1 MIAFLSG
8 TVALVED
15 DALVLDVG
23 GVGYRVFTAESV
35 RLAAER
41 GHALRLFTHQHVRE
55 DAILLY
61 GFAADEERRLFVR
74 LQSATGVGPKL
85 ALQMLGSLS
94 AEQIV
99 RAIQSE
105 DVGVLTTVPGIG
117 AKTARRLAL
126 ELRDR
131 IDDLAGALSLHVQ
144 ETTTAAQ
151 AAAQRAPDVPPHLEE
166 ARAALLALGF
176 QEREALHALAAFA
189 AEEAL
194 PTAEVVRRALRGL
207 AR

>member
-8 TVALVED
+8 TVAQVED

-35 RLAAER
+35 RLATER

-131 IDDLAGALSLHVQ
+131 IDDLAVALLGGHGP
-144 ETTTAAQ
+144 EPKAAE
-151 AAAQRAPDVPPHLEE
+151 QRAPDVPPHLEE
-166 ARAALLALGF
+166 AHAALLALGF
-176 QEREALHALAAFA
+176 QEREAVQALAAFA

>member
-8 TVALVED
+8 TVALIED

-35 RLAAER
+35 RLSAVRNA
-41 GHALRLFTHQHVRE
+41 ALRLFTYQHVRE

-61 GFAADEERRLFVR
+61 GFASDEERRLFVR
-74 LQSATGVGPKL
+74 LQSATGIGPKL
-85 ALQMLGSLS
+85 ALQMFGRLS

-99 RAIQSE
+99 RAIQTE
-105 DVGVLTTVPGIG
+105 DVDALTTVPGIG
-117 AKTARRLAL
+117 AKIAKRLAL

-131 IDDLAGALSLHVQ
+131 IDDLSRALLGS
-144 ETTTAAQ
+144 APGPK
-151 AAAQRAPDVPPHLEE
+151 AAARAVESRAPDVPPHLAE
-166 ARAALLALGF
+166 AREALLALGF
-176 QEREALHALAAFA
+176 QGREVEQALSAFA
-189 AEEAL
+189 DQAL
-194 PTAEVVRRALRGL
+194 PTAEVVRQALRRL

>member
-8 TVALVED
+8 TVALIED

-35 RLAAER
+35 RLSAER
-41 GHALRLFTHQHVRE
+41 DAALRLFTYQHVRE

-61 GFAADEERRLFVR
+61 GFASDEERRLFVR

-85 ALQMLGSLS
+85 ALQMFGRLS
-94 AEQIV
+94 AAQIV
-99 RAIQSE
+99 RAIQTE
-105 DVGVLTTVPGIG
+105 DVEALTTVPGIG
-117 AKTARRLAL
+117 AKIAKRIAL

-131 IDDLAGALSLHVQ
+131 IDDLAQVLPDPGQGRKNAAR
-144 ETTTAAQ
+144 AAQ
-151 AAAQRAPDVPPHLEE
+151 SPGPDVLPHLVE
-166 ARAALLALGF
+166 AREALLALGF
-176 QEREALHALAAFA
+176 QEREVIDALSVFA
-189 AEEAL
+189 EQAL
-194 PTAEVVRRALRGL
+194 PTADIVRQALRRL